1 MTAARGTF
9 ALDCAGVQGT
19 FPTADRQSHRG
30 KLILMCCAFLLLALL
45 IRQCCVAANLM
56 AALNGSLSVF

>member
-9 ALDCAGVQGT
+9 ILDCAGVQGT
-19 FPTADRQSHRG
+19 FPATHGQSHRG
-30 KLILMCCAFLLLALL
+30 RLIPMYCLFLFLALL

-56 AALNGSLSVF
+56 AVLNGNLLVF